1 VGPAVVL
8 AAVHWPE
15 LARDVT
21 DRLLAPQN
29 LALLWLSFPVIK
41 MIHEFGHAFVT
52 KVFGGE
58 VHDMGVMVLV
68 LTPVPYVEASSAWAF
83 RSKWQRI
90 AVGAAGMLVELFL
103 AALAL
108 FVWLNAEPGT
118 VRALAYN
125 TMLIAGV
132 STVLFNANPLL
143 RYDGY
148 YILSDL
154 LEIPNL
160 RPRATAYFGYLCER
174 HLFGRRDAEAP
185 AATPGERAWFI
196 AYFVASATYRV
207 LVVVGILLFLADR
220 FFLLG
225 IVLAAAAAIGWVLV
239 PMAKGLSYLFTSPRI
254 RSVRARAIAVSAA
267 LILALGGL
275 IGFVPVPFRSQAE
288 GVVWIPDESFVRA
301 GTEGFIER
309 VVARPGARVRSG
321 DLLLELSD
329 PTLSARVEG
338 LAARLRELE
347 ARYTEQQPKDL
358 VKAEIVKEELL
369 YVAQT
374 LARARE
380 RAAELTIRSRTTG
393 TFVVP
398 VADDL
403 PGRFVRQGD
412 LLGYVVELGQITVRT
427 VVAQSDI
434 DLVRYRTRQVHVR
447 LAERIADSKPAG
459 IVRIVPGATERLP
472 TTALGSEGGGRIAI
486 DPRDTQGVTAI
497 QKLFQ
502 IDLELPAHARVL
514 DVGGRAYVRFD
525 HGWAPLAVQFYL
537 EVRQIFLARFNV

>member
-1 VGPAVVL
+1 
-8 AAVHWPE
+8 
-15 LARDVT
+15 
-21 DRLLAPQN
+21 
-29 LALLWLSFPVIK
+29 
-41 MIHEFGHAFVT
+41 
-52 KVFGGE
+52 
-58 VHDMGVMVLV
+58 
-68 LTPVPYVEASSAWAF
+68 
-83 RSKWQRI
+83 
-90 AVGAAGMLVELFL
+90 MLVELFL

-125 TMLIAGV
+125 TMLIAGI
-132 STVLFNANPLL
+132 STILFNANPLL

-160 RPRATAYFGYLCER
+160 RPRSTAYIGYLCER
-174 HLFGRRDAEAP
+174 YLFGRGDAEAP
-185 AATPGERAWFI
+185 AATPGERAWFV
-196 AYFVASATYRV
+196 AYFVASAAYRV
-207 LVVVGILLFLADR
+207 LVVVAILLFLADY
-220 FFLLG
+220 FFVLG
-225 IVLAAAAAIGWVLV
+225 IVLAAVAAIGWVVV
-239 PMAKGLSYLFTSPRI
+239 PAAKGLAYLFTSPRI
-254 RSVRARAIAVSAA
+254 RSVRGRAIAVSAV
-267 LILALGGL
+267 LILALGGV

-321 DLLLELSD
+321 DLLFQLSD
-329 PTLSARVEG
+329 PTLSARVEA

-358 VKAEIVKEELL
+358 VKAEILKEELL
-369 YVAQT
+369 YVAQS

-380 RAAELTIRSRTTG
+380 RAAELAIRGRAIG

-412 LLGYVVELGQITVRT
+412 LLGYVVELGRITVRT

-434 DLVRYRTRQVHVR
+434 DLVRYRTRQIHVR
-447 LAERIADSKPAG
+447 LAERVADSVPAA
-459 IVRIVPGATERLP
+459 IARIVPGATEQLP
-472 TTALGSEGGGRIAI
+472 TTALGSQGGGRIAV

-502 IDLELPAHARVL
+502 IDVELPAHARVL
-514 DVGGRAYVRFD
+514 NVGGRAYVRFD